1 MKPKTRNPKQPHG
14 RNQRGGLLLEER
26 FALGWRF
33 EAGNQLPPTSNL
45 QPPTS
50 PQIAEKSRSRI
61 LWGSLLAALLL
72 FTLCPGIL
80 AAQDLPP
87 LPTVRLGLEQVEK
100 PQQVSM
106 LLQILF
112 LMTVLSLAPAILV
125 MMTSFTR
132 LAVVFSMLRHALGTQ
147 QMPPNQILIGLALLL
162 TFFLMTPVYQRIQT
176 EALQPYLAEEI
187 SQEVALRKAMDPVRE
202 FMFKQT
208 RKKDLSL
215 FLNISKS
222 ARPQNLEEIPTTVL
236 LSSFVVSE
244 LKTAFEIGFLI
255 YVPFLVIDMVVA
267 SVLLSM
273 GMMMLPPFMVS
284 LPFKLM
290 LFVLIDGW
298 NLLVGSMVKSFS

>member
-1 MKPKTRNPKQPHG
+1 MRAHRK
-14 RNQRGGLLLEER
+14 
-26 FALGWRF
+26 A
-33 EAGNQLPPTSNL
+33 
-45 QPPTS
+45 
-50 PQIAEKSRSRI
+50 
-61 LWGSLLAALLL
+61 L
-72 FTLCPGIL
+72 FTLLFCGVL
-80 AAQDLPP
+80 MLLVAAPPAWGQQGPLLPSIRIG
-87 LPTVRLGLEQVEK
+87 VEQVEK
-100 PQQVSM
+100 PQQVSV

-112 LMTVLSLAPAILV
+112 LLTVLSLAPAILV

-132 LAVVFSMLRHALGTQ
+132 LAIVFSLVRHALGTQ
-147 QMPPNQILIGLALLL
+147 QMPPNQIMIGLALLL
-162 TFFLMTPVYQRIQT
+162 TFFLMSPVYERVNK

-187 SQEVALRKAMDPVRE
+187 SQSAAIEKALAPIRE

-215 FLNISKS
+215 FVHISKTQK
-222 ARPQNLEEIPTTVL
+222 PQNLDEIPTTVL
-236 LSSFVVSE
+236 VSSFVISE
-244 LKTAFEIGFLI
+244 LRTAFEIGFLI

-298 NLLVGSMVKSFS
+298 NLLVGSMVRSFA